1 MTHSVVKIKDVC
13 DFYRGL
19 TYSKSDEVDFSG
31 NAVLRA
37 TNIDLITNKLNLS
50 EIRYINDAVNISQDK
65 KVQVNDVLICTASG
79 SKSHLG
85 KVAFIEEPLDM
96 AFGGFMGVLRAKPN
110 INPKFL
116 FAFLKSDIFLKYV
129 FGLSDGANINNLKF
143 SQFENLEFNLPSLST
158 QQKIVEKLDA
168 ILAEIDKVTTAAEA
182 NIKNAEAL
190 FQSYLTEVF
199 RADKHI
205 DELCN
210 IGSFLKLEYGKG
222 LDESDRKESG
232 AYFAYGANGIKA
244 KTNKFLFDK
253 PSIIVGRK
261 GSVGE
266 LSLVF
271 DRFWPLDVTYYVTHD
286 SDRTDLKY
294 LYYGLMAQN
303 LPKYAKGVK
312 PGINRNDVYALQM
325 RLPSLIEQKKIALK
339 FADLSEK
346 VNDLSAIY
354 KNKIK
359 SLSSI
364 KKNILLQAFNGK
376 LVKEQE

>member
-1 MTHSVVKIKDVC
+1 MSVKYLQLGDVC
-13 DFYRGL
+13 NVRRGTTITKQQTISGIVPVVGGGTKP
-19 TYSKSDEVDFSG
+19 TYFHSISNRDAG
-31 NAVLRA
+31 C
-37 TNIDLITNKLNLS
+37 IT
-50 EIRYINDAVNISQDK
+50 I
-65 KVQVNDVLICTASG
+65 SG
-79 SKSHLG
+79 SGASAG
-85 KVAFIEEPLDM
+85 YVNYWNEPIFASDCSTVEPRNNNDDRRFIYYYLQANQDYIYSNFRSGAAQPH
-96 AFGGFMGVLRAKPN
+96 VYAK
-110 INPKFL
+110 
-116 FAFLKSDIFLKYV
+116 DIATLKYPI
-129 FGLSDGANINNLKF
+129 LD
-143 SQFENLEFNLPSLST
+143 LST

-168 ILAEIDKVTTAAEA
+168 IFAEIDKATAAAEA
-182 NIKNAEAL
+182 NIKNVEAL

-199 RADKHI
+199 RANKYI

-232 AYFAYGANGIKA
+232 AYYAYGANGIKA
-244 KTNKFLFDK
+244 KTDKFLFDK

-261 GSVGE
+261 GSAGE

-271 DRFWPLDVTYYVTHD
+271 DKFWPLDVTYYVTHD
-286 SDRTDLKY
+286 DDRTDLKY

-312 PGINRNDVYALQM
+312 PGINRNDVYAIQM
-325 RLPSLIEQKKIALK
+325 RLPPLIEQKKIALK
-339 FADLSEK
+339 FAHLSEK

-364 KKNILLQAFNGK
+364 KKSVLLQAFNGE
-376 LVKEQE
+376 LVKE